1 MRPTRVYTC
10 FDATGSKN
18 PAVTDL
24 KYYFLLRAWSK
35 RAPLAR
41 TFVDVHAATRRSK
54 REELRLALASRMRKS
69 DLLLLILS
77 ERTRL
82 SRGLL
87 LWEIEFAAS
96 HCNLPIVCAYTRCD
110 DVAEGINS
118 AWWPE
123 ALRCRIEAGLGD
135 AVHVAFH
142 PHALARAFRQIG
154 GNGRNNRRRSR
165 ATER

>member
-1 MRPTRVYTC
+1 MRRARVYTC

-18 PAVTDL
+18 PAATDL

-41 TFVDVHAATRRSK
+41 TFVDVHASTTGRKPVDLRR
-54 REELRLALASRMRKS
+54 ELADRMRRS

-77 ERTRL
+77 ERTPL

-87 LWEIEFAAS
+87 PWEIEFAAN
-96 HCNLPIVCAYTRCD
+96 HCNLPIVCAYTGRD
-110 DVAEGINS
+110 DADTQAFNS

-123 ALRCRIEAGLGD
+123 VLRRCIASGLDD
-135 AVHVAFH
+135 AIHVAFH
-142 PHALARAFRQIG
+142 PHALRRAFRRVGRDGIG
-154 GNGRNNRRRSR
+154 R
-165 ATER
+165 